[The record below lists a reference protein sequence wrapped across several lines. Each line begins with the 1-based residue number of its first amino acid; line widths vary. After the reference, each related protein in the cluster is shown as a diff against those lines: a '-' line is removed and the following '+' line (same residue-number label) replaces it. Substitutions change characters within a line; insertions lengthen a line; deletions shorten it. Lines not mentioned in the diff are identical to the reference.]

1 MQTRRTFLTSA
12 ALAFTASLTAFSA
25 SPARADVLAMAADKP
40 GTTFNAIASGAAK
53 IISENSDHNVVVR
66 AYAGPAAW
74 LPVME
79 QGEVHLGAVSANSAW
94 QAFTGKGNVPEP
106 AKNFRILRAGSGSL
120 FLGFVVRAD
129 SDIES
134 VSDLEGKR
142 VASDYGG
149 HASISRSLDAALQV
163 GGLTWDDVTAV
174 PVVGA
179 NDGIEALEA
188 DRVDASWSSLG
199 QPRTREADVKVGVR
213 HLPFPETEEAEGIFR
228 EHIFPGAQIATVPEG
243 SAPGVVADTPMLTY
257 ESYIVAHKDVS
268 DDTVRDIL
276 EALWENT
283 EELRKTHRGLAGFT
297 EDAAVSEVPVVPYHP
312 AAVGFYKEKG
322 LWSEEVEQKQQA
334 LLSEATQ

>member
-1 MQTRRTFLTSA
+1 MQTRRTFLGCA
-12 ALAFTASLTAFSA
+12 ALALTASMAAYSV
-25 SPARADVLAMAADKP
+25 SPAYADVLAMAADKP

-53 IISENSDHNVVVR
+53 IMSENSDHNIVVR

-94 QAFTGKGNVPEP
+94 QAFTGEGNVPEP
-106 AKNFRILRAGSGSL
+106 AKDFRILRSGSGSL

-129 SDIES
+129 TDIQS
-134 VSDLEGKR
+134 VSDLKGKR

-163 GGLTWDDVTAV
+163 GHLTWDDVTAV

-199 QPRTREADVKVGVR
+199 QPRTREADVKVGIR
-213 HLPFPETEEAEGIFR
+213 HLPFPETDEAVSIFR
-228 EHIFPGAQIATVPEG
+228 EHIFPGAQIAVVPEG

-257 ESYIVAHKDVS
+257 DSYLVVHKDVS
-268 DDTVRDIL
+268 DETVHDLL

-283 EELRKTHRGLAGFT
+283 EELRNTHRGLSGFT
-297 EDAAVSEVPVVPYHP
+297 QDAAVTDVPVVPYHP
-312 AAVGFYKEKG
+312 AAVEFYKEKD
-322 LWSEEVEQKQQA
+322 LWNEEVEQRQQA
-334 LLSEATQ
+334 LLSEASQ